1 MKKPSLRAPRRGTR
15 VSQITRGS
23 ATAVLLILQYLATVA
38 RADVTDQELKNWF
51 DNSTLVFNGTIVS
64 MSSNVG
70 AVNSS
75 DSPITVKVENVE
87 RGNDAVAKNLGSLI
101 GKQMTVIVD
110 PSFKGGPERKPG
122 VSAIFF
128 VNPLQY
134 AEHIT
139 VTAVAIADNQT
150 VENLSKRLSA
160 IVKQDKTKALKDALK
175 SADKVVFGS
184 VTAVRPLPDE
194 KHAKLQSLANGRD
207 LYSEHS
213 PKWTEAII
221 HGQLVLKG
229 DLAEQTMMIVFPNTD
244 DRMWDESPKFKP
256 HQQGI
261 FLLHSDQLAED
272 RAKILLTPEQFH
284 GQPIKAYTALSPQDF
299 QPKKNEKL
307 IRDMLR
313 KTNPP

>member
-23 ATAVLLILQYLATVA
+23 ATTVLIILQYLATVA

-51 DNSTLVFNGTIVS
+51 DNSTVIFRGTIIT

-75 DSPITVKVENVE
+75 DSPMTVKVENVE
-87 RGNDAVAKNLGSLI
+87 RGSDAVAKSLGSLI
-101 GKQMTVIVD
+101 GKQITVIVD
-110 PSFKGGPERKPG
+110 PSFIGGPERKPG

-128 VNPLQY
+128 INPRLY
-134 AEHIT
+134 AEHIA
-139 VTAVAIADNQT
+139 VTAVALANNQT
-150 VENLSKRLSA
+150 VGNLPKRLSA
-160 IVKQDKTKALKDALK
+160 IVKQDKTKALKDTLK
-175 SADKVVFGS
+175 SADKVVLGR

-194 KHAKLQSLANGRD
+194 KHTKLQSLANGRD

-213 PKWTEAII
+213 PKWMEAII
-221 HGQLVLKG
+221 HGRLALKG

-244 DRMWDESPKFKP
+244 DRMWDESPKFKTN
-256 HQQGI
+256 QLGI
-261 FLLHSDQLAED
+261 FLLHTDQLAED
-272 RAKILLTPEQFH
+272 RAQILLTPEQLH

-299 QPKKNEKL
+299 QPRKNEKL
-307 IRDMLR
+307 IRDILR
-313 KTNPP
+313 NTNPQ